1 MSASD
6 TKSVS
11 VTMLDPPVHVTKVP
25 VEAPFV
31 DARGVIQS
39 VIEATTRSVA
49 LITSEPGAIRANHWH
64 QQDWHYCY
72 VISGSLDYYERPV
85 GSTEKPTKTFIGPG
99 ELFFTPSGVEHAM
112 VFREKTVFICLSRNP
127 RDHETYEDDV
137 KRVKLIES
145 I

>member
-1 MSASD
+1 MSV
-6 TKSVS
+6 KEQVN
-11 VTMLDPPVHVTKVP
+11 VQVEMKDPPELGTKIP

-31 DARGVIQS
+31 DERGVIQS

-49 LITSEPGAIRANHWH
+49 LITSEPGAVRANHWH

-72 VISGSLDYYERPV
+72 VISGSLDYFERPV
-85 GSTEKPTKTFIGPG
+85 GSTEKPSKTFIGPG

-127 RDHETYEDDV
+127 RDHATYEDDV
-137 KRVKLIES
+137 KRVKLVEQA
-145 I
+145 